1 MAAIQNIE
9 GVELS
14 SSSSNSR
21 FGKRDDSVVI
31 KLESKANISC
41 KFTSNAFQAAPVI
54 IAKKHLQNGSNK
66 EKILLIN
73 AGNANA
79 GNGKSGELDALKCC
93 KEISEYAGLNPED
106 VLPFST
112 VILKLS
118 LFLKL

>member
-21 FGKRDDSVVI
+21 YGKRDDSVVI

-66 EKILLIN
+66 EKIL
-73 AGNANA
+73 
-79 GNGKSGELDALKCC
+79 
-93 KEISEYAGLNPED
+93 SEWNYSNEFKK
-106 VLPFST
+106 VEKY
-112 VILKLS
+112 I
-118 LFLKL
+118 

>member
-21 FGKRDDSVVI
+21 YGKRDDSVVI

-41 KFTSNAFQAAPVI
+41 KFTSNAFQAAPVV
-54 IAKKHLQNGSNK
+54 IAKKHLLNSRNK

-73 AGNANA
+73 SGNANA
-79 GNGKSGELDALKCC
+79 GNCKSGELDALKCC
-93 KEISEYAGLNPED
+93 MEFSKYGGLNP
-106 VLPFST
+106 
-112 VILKLS
+112 
-118 LFLKL
+118 